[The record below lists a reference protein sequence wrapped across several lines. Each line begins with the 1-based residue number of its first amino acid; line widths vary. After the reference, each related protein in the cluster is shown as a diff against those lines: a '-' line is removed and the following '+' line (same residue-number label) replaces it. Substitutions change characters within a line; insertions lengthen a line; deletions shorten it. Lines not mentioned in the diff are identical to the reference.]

1 MGEVDAITA
10 QVIHNYLLSAAR
22 EMLRNLKRTA
32 YDTVIYEIQDFGL
45 GIYDRHCRLLAE
57 APGLAVFTRGNDY
70 GLQKM
75 VEFLGEE
82 NIHEGDVIL
91 FNYPYWSSNHTL
103 DVLVSSPIFAGGELV
118 GYTACKAHWLDL
130 NQKDPGYCLDTTS
143 IHNEGLILPGVK
155 IYNQGVYNREM
166 ERLIRFNSR
175 IPDRVIGNMNAQ
187 ISSCHTGERRVREL
201 VEKFGLEVFREAVE
215 QILDHGERLSR
226 ARLQAMPKG
235 SWSAEDWVDD
245 DGVDRDT
252 MLKIKV
258 TVTIT
263 DDEFVVDLTGSSDA
277 VLGPMNMPI
286 GSTMGV
292 CGLAFKALTT
302 PDSPANEGNF
312 RPLKVIA
319 PPGSLFNAQ
328 PPAATFMMWS
338 DLYLPELICK
348 ALAPAMPDVVPAASG
363 GDICSWMGIGVHPD
377 TGKIWLEASNE
388 AVGFGGHVGGD
399 GENGIMHLSEPGCR
413 NNPIEVMETKAPL
426 LIGHYGLRPDSA
438 GPGKHRGG
446 LGVTR
451 EYRFLADATALTMV
465 KKTKTRPWGLL
476 GGGEAEPNQVIVRA
490 GTDREER
497 GGSVYEQMI
506 KGEVMVNNS
515 GGGGGWGNPY
525 ERDPRDVLE
534 DVRGGYVS
542 PESARRDYGV
552 VVDLTSMTVDSAET
566 AALRHGERAV

>member
-1 MGEVDAITA
+1 MEGVDTITA

-103 DVLVSSPIFAGGELV
+103 DVLVSSPIFADGELA

-143 IHNEGLILPGVK
+143 IHNEGLILPAVK
-155 IYNQGVYNREM
+155 IYSQGVYSREL

-187 ISSCHTGERRVREL
+187 ISSCHTGERRVGEL
-201 VEKFGLEVFREAVE
+201 VRKFGLGVFREAVE

-226 ARLQAMPKG
+226 ARLQALPKG

-245 DGVDRDT
+245 DGVDKDT

-263 DDEFVVDLTGSSDA
+263 DDAFVVDLTGSSDA

-286 GSTMGV
+286 GSTLGV

-338 DLYLPELICK
+338 DLYLPEVICK

-363 GDICSWMGIGVHPD
+363 GDICSWMGVGVHPD

-426 LIGHYGLRPDSA
+426 LIEHYGLRQDSA

-446 LGVTR
+446 LGVSR
-451 EYRFLADATALTMV
+451 VYRFLADATALTMV
-465 KKTKTRPWGLL
+465 KKTKTRPWGLE
-476 GGGEAEPNQVIVRA
+476 GGHEAEANHVIVRA

-497 GGSVYEQMI
+497 GGSVYEQMVR
-506 KGEVMVNNS
+506 GEVMVNSS
-515 GGGGGWGNPY
+515 GGGGGWGDPY
-525 ERDPRDVLE
+525 ERDPRRVLE

-542 PESARRDYGV
+542 LEAARRDYGV
-552 VVDLTSMTVDSAET
+552 VIDAGRMTVDEDGT
-566 AALRHGERAV
+566 AALRHGASGR

>member
-1 MGEVDAITA
+1 MGVDAITS

-45 GIYDRHCRLLAE
+45 GIYDRNCRLLAE

-75 VEFLGEE
+75 VELLGEE

-91 FNYPYWSSNHTL
+91 FNWPYWSSNHTL
-103 DVLVSSPIFAGGELV
+103 DVLVGSPIFAQGELI

-143 IHNEGLILPGVK
+143 IHQEGLILPGMK
-155 IYNQGVYNREM
+155 IYDRGVYSRDL

-201 VEKFGLEVFREAVE
+201 VEKFGAGTFKEAVE

-226 ARLQAMPKG
+226 ARLAALPKG
-235 SWSAEDWVDD
+235 TFTAEEWVDD

-258 TVTIT
+258 TVTISE
-263 DDEFVVDLTGSSDA
+263 DEFLVDLTGSSDA
-277 VLGPMNMPI
+277 VLGPMNMPV
-286 GSTMGV
+286 GSTLGV

-338 DLYLPELICK
+338 DLYLPEVICK

-363 GDICSWMGIGVHPD
+363 GDICSWMGVGVHPD

-388 AVGFGGHVGGD
+388 AVGFGGHMGGD

-426 LIGHYGLRPDSA
+426 LIEHYGLRQDSA
-438 GPGKHRGG
+438 GPGRHRGG

-451 EYRFLADATALTMV
+451 VYRFLADATALTMV
-465 KKTKTRPWGLL
+465 KKTKTRPWGLE
-476 GGGEAEPNQVIVRA
+476 GGGEADPNHVVVWA
-490 GTDREER
+490 GTDRELR
-497 GGSVYEQMI
+497 GGSVYEQMRT
-506 KGEVMVNNS
+506 GEVMVNAS
-515 GGGGGWGNPY
+515 GGGGGWGDPY
-525 ERDPRDVLE
+525 ARDPQKVLA

-542 PESARRDYGV
+542 LEAARRDYGV
-552 VVDLTSMTVDSAET
+552 VIDEGRMAVNESAT
-566 AALRHGERAV
+566 AALRRGRQSG